1 MAPALVLQNVL
12 ADVRRGVWRAP
23 HPEPAPPPVA
33 DPTFHE
39 FASEWWAAKRDEL
52 SRKTQID
59 YEWQLSNHLLPFFAR
74 HRLTQITVAE
84 VDRYRFRLC
93 ASSSPRASPGAPTP
107 GRTRSCSPRAAGSV
121 RAATTS
127 ATACSSRRSILPTSG
142 GPRLA

>member
-1 MAPALVLQNVL
+1 MA
-12 ADVRRGVWRAP
+12 RRGVWRPP

-39 FASEWWAAKRDEL
+39 FAPEWWASKRDEL

-84 VDRYRFRLC
+84 VDRYRNAKVAERALSA
-93 ASSSPRASPGAPTP
+93 AS
-107 GRTRSCSPRAAGSV
+107 
-121 RAATTS
+121 
-127 ATACSSRRSILPTSG
+127 I
-142 GPRLA
+142 